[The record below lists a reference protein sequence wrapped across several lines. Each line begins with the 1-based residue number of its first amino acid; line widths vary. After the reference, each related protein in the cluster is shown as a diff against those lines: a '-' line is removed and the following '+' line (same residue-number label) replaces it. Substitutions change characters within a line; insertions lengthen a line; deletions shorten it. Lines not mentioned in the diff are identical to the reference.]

1 MTTLNP
7 PAIADPFAE
16 HNAGVLRAR
25 LDYYAHLNTIE
36 RHDPSQCREGG
47 CTAQRRG
54 GNSTRCHEHA
64 YAERDRRRAYDRE
77 RQNRIR
83 NTISE
88 EQVVTALRLRGD
100 GLLWREI
107 ARGFGVTSSALIMA
121 CGRAGGKAS

>member
-1 MTTLNP
+1 MTLDLD
-7 PAIADPFAE
+7 AIADW
-16 HNAGVLRAR
+16 NAGIVRSR

-47 CTAQRRG
+47 CVEQRRDG
-54 GNSTRCHEHA
+54 ASTRCHEHA

-88 EQVVTALRLRGD
+88 EQVVTALKLRGD
-100 GLLWREI
+100 GLLWQEI

-121 CGRAGGKAS
+121 CGRAGRKAS